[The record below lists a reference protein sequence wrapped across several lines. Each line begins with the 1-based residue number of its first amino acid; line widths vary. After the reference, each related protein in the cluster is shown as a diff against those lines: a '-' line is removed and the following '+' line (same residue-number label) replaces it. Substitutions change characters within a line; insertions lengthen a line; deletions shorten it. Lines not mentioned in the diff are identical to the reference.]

1 MERIRLTGPP
11 GFVVGA
17 QPHAA
22 FRSET
27 GLSERLAAD
36 RPRGDHHV

>member
-1 MERIRLTGPP
+1 MERIRLTGPS

-17 QPHAA
+17 QPHVA

-27 GLSERLAAD
+27 GLSERLVETAASA
-36 RPRGDHHV
+36 GS